1 MDVCLFRT
9 EKSRVLCDEDRK
21 KNQDDRPFFFL
32 LHTRNI
38 SLSFYLI
45 FSFFFLNLAGHIF
58 VSEDEARSAI
68 IYIFS
73 IKKISTK

>member
-1 MDVCLFRT
+1 MFVQNRKNVEFYVMKT
-9 EKSRVLCDEDRK
+9 EKSIK
-21 KNQDDRPFFFL
+21 MIAPFFFL

-38 SLSFYLI
+38 SPSFHLI
-45 FSFFFLNLAGHIF
+45 FSFFFLNLAGYIF